1 MDNLITAT
9 IKLEHIAQQFA
20 NIAAGRWDYN
30 RHGNA
35 WKVPAQGW
43 DIKITEG

>member
-1 MDNLITAT
+1 MNDLIEAT
-9 IKLEHIAQQFA
+9 IKLEQIALQFA

-30 RHGNA
+30 LYGNA

-43 DIKITEG
+43 NMSIKF